1 MLGDF
6 NPPPTFLP
14 LEFLKAGEAK
24 TRLDSAPLMCAS
36 DLATA
41 FLLRSFREFILV
53 SKYVT
58 AENVIVSLIV
68 MSQDTGGSTAGT
80 ISAYLGD
87 PTNRSENRFNPTLN
101 PVILPRSEVLE
112 EDCKS
117 DITTNLSA
125 IVITTDN

>member
-1 MLGDF
+1 M
-6 NPPPTFLP
+6 
-14 LEFLKAGEAK
+14 
-24 TRLDSAPLMCAS
+24 
-36 DLATA
+36 
-41 FLLRSFREFILV
+41 
-53 SKYVT
+53 
-58 AENVIVSLIV
+58 

-87 PTNRSENRFNPTLN
+87 PTNRFENRFNPTLN
-101 PVILPRSEVLE
+101 PVILLRSEVLE

>member
-6 NPPPTFLP
+6 NTPPTFLP
-14 LEFLKAGEAK
+14 PEFLKAGEAK

-53 SKYVT
+53 SKYIT

-87 PTNRSENRFNPTLN
+87 PTNRFENRFNPTLN
-101 PVILPRSEVLE
+101 PVILLRSEVLE

>member
-6 NPPPTFLP
+6 NTPPTFLP
-14 LEFLKAGEAK
+14 PEFLKAGEAK

-53 SKYVT
+53 SKICYRGKC
-58 AENVIVSLIV
+58 NSNLV

-87 PTNRSENRFNPTLN
+87 PTNRFENRFHPTLN
-101 PVILPRSEVLE
+101 PVILLRSEVLE